1 MNSQS
6 QIVGKIQAENGII
19 YPIDQVIIH
28 TVPQVLI
35 VMDNDINGA
44 LTTFEKA
51 IVVAGLTSVLDD
63 RNLLFILLVIWIY
76 I

>member
-6 QIVGKIQAENGII
+6 QIVGKIEAENGII
-19 YPIDQVIIH
+19 YPIDTVIIH

-44 LTTFEKA
+44 LTIFEKA
-51 IVVAGLTSVLDD
+51 IVVAGLTSMLDD
-63 RNLLFILLVIWIY
+63 RNILFLLLVV
-76 I
+76 